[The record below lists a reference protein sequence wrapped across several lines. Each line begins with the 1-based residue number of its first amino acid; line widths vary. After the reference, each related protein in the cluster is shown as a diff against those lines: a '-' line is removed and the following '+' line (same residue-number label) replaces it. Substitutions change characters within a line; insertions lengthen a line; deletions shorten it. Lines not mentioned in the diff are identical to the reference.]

1 MQLRHGLALL
11 MLIGSTA
18 ALAQVQVREV
28 GTSRNAT
35 AAAPVAQQPG
45 TNTEFVAT
53 LYNQVE
59 ALQQEVQT
67 LRGVLEEQGYQLKRL
82 QTEQKDRYLDID
94 RRLSAINNP
103 SASTNNAARSAAPAL
118 PPPPSLDA
126 SSAAPNSATTVSTL
140 PAPPPQSNVTPAAK
154 KVADNGMDEQE
165 LYRTALNLL
174 LQENKAEAS
183 VPMFQSYIDTFPTGR
198 LFTNALYWQGEAY
211 LVIAANDKARDVFL
225 RLLADYPADAKA
237 AGAMLK
243 LGVAYKKLGDKAKA
257 METWKQIRTKF
268 PENAN
273 EIRLAEENLKA
284 P

>member
-11 MLIGSTA
+11 LLIGSTA
-18 ALAQVQVREV
+18 ALAQVQVREA
-28 GTSRNAT
+28 GTSRNTVAQ
-35 AAAPVAQQPG
+35 APVQPQQNP
-45 TNTEFVAT
+45 NTEFVAT
-53 LYNQVE
+53 LYTQLE

-67 LRGVLEEQGYQLKRL
+67 LRGVVEEQSYQLKRM

-94 RRLSAINNP
+94 RRLSSITNP
-103 SASTNNAARSAAPAL
+103 SASNNNSAKNPAPVI
-118 PPPPSLDA
+118 PPPSLDT
-126 SSAAPNSATTVSTL
+126 SSAAPNSATTVSTQ
-140 PAPPPQSNVTPAAK
+140 PAPPPVSNVTPAGK
-154 KVADNGMDEQE
+154 KIADNGMDEQE

-183 VPMFQSYIDTFPTGR
+183 VPMFQSYIDTFPKGR
-198 LFTNALYWQGEAY
+198 LFTNALYWQGEAF

-257 METWKQIRTKF
+257 VETWKQIRTKF